1 MRADRAIRPFLG
13 RLYRRCAAPFGLR
26 ALDDMLGNGFPAR
39 LGPPLRFLFT
49 QELPGEAM
57 AIAARIEEMRA
68 AISRRPDTYRF
79 EYSPT
84 TLGMVRWPD
93 HASHLPSHRAAG
105 PVIPS
110 RRLATVFSVPRHWG
124 LFLHLCADA
133 FAARAIL
140 EVGACLG
147 ISGAYLASARQRAR
161 FITIEGSPAI
171 AQIAEATL
179 ATVTDRA
186 EVIRAP
192 FDTGL
197 DEALARFA
205 REQLA
210 IDVAFIDGH
219 HEEAATLRYV
229 ETVIPRLS
237 RNAVLILDDIHLTP
251 GMERAWQRLARTSG
265 IAAAVDVGRFGLL
278 VWNGGDTAGTRY
290 DLSRYT
296 GWWPVGTSRHRPAG

>member
-1 MRADRAIRPFLG
+1 MRAGRAIRPFLG
-13 RLYRRCAAPFGLR
+13 RMYRRFAAPFGLR
-26 ALDDMLGNGFPAR
+26 ALNDMLGNGLPVR

-49 QELPGEAM
+49 QQLPIEAVG
-57 AIAARIEEMRA
+57 IAARIEEVREE
-68 AISRRPDTYRF
+68 ISRRQDTYRF

-84 TLGMVRWPD
+84 AFGMARWPD
-93 HASHLPSHRAAG
+93 HAGHAAAG

-110 RRLATVFSVPRHWG
+110 RRLANVFSVPRHWG

-140 EVGACLG
+140 EIGACLG

-161 FITIEGSPAI
+161 FITIEGSPVI
-171 AQIAEATL
+171 APIAEATL
-179 ATVTDRA
+179 AAVTDRA
-186 EVIRAP
+186 EVIRAS

-197 DEALARFA
+197 EEALARFA
-205 REQLA
+205 REQLP

-219 HEEAATLRYV
+219 HQEAATLHYV

-237 RNAVLILDDIHLTP
+237 REAVVILDDIHLTP
-251 GMERAWQRLARTSG
+251 GMERAWQRLVRTSG

-278 VWNGGDTAGTRY
+278 VWNGSDTAGARY
-290 DLSRYT
+290 DLSGYT
-296 GWWPVGTSRHRPAG
+296 GWWPVGTSENRPAG

>member
-1 MRADRAIRPFLG
+1 MRADWAIRPFLG

-26 ALDDMLGNGFPAR
+26 ALDDMLRNGLPAR

-49 QELPGEAM
+49 QELSDEAI

-68 AISRRPDTYRF
+68 EISRRPDTYRF
-79 EYSPT
+79 AYSPT

-93 HASHLPSHRAAG
+93 HASHGNAG

-110 RRLATVFSVPRHWG
+110 RRLANIFSVPRHWG

-147 ISGAYLASARQRAR
+147 ISGAYLASAGQRAR

-171 AQIAEATL
+171 APIAEATL
-179 ATVTDRA
+179 AAVTDRA

-192 FDTGL
+192 FATGL
-197 DEALARFA
+197 EQAIARFA
-205 REQLA
+205 REQLP

-237 RNAVLILDDIHLTP
+237 RDAVLILDDIHLTP
-251 GMERAWQRLARTSG
+251 GMERAWQSLARTSG
-265 IAAAVDVGRFGLL
+265 ITAAVDVGRFGLL

-290 DLSRYT
+290 DLSSYT

>member
-1 MRADRAIRPFLG
+1 MRAGRAIRPLRPFLG

-26 ALDDMLGNGFPAR
+26 ALNDMLGNGLPAR
-39 LGPPLRFLFT
+39 LGTPLRFLFT
-49 QELPGEAM
+49 RELPVEAIG
-57 AIAARIEEMRA
+57 IAARIEDMRA
-68 AISRRPDTYRF
+68 EISRRPDTYRYA
-79 EYSPT
+79 YSPT
-84 TLGMVRWPD
+84 TLGMVRWLD
-93 HASHLPSHRAAG
+93 HASHGAAG

-110 RRLATVFSVPRHWG
+110 RRLANVFSVPRHWG

-133 FAARAIL
+133 LAARAIL

-171 AQIAEATL
+171 APIAESTL
-179 ATVTDRA
+179 AAVTDRA

-205 REQLA
+205 REQLP
-210 IDVAFIDGH
+210 IDLAFIDGH
-219 HEEAATLRYV
+219 HEEAATLHYV

-237 RNAVLILDDIHLTP
+237 REAVVILDDIHLTP
-251 GMERAWQRLARTSG
+251 GMERAWQSLSRTSG

-278 VWNGGDTAGTRY
+278 VWNGDDAAGARY

>member
-1 MRADRAIRPFLG
+1 MRAGSAIRPLLG

-26 ALDDMLGNGFPAR
+26 ALNDMLVNGFPAR

-49 QELPGEAM
+49 QQFPIEAVG
-57 AIAARIEEMRA
+57 IAARIEEMREE
-68 AISRRPDTYRF
+68 ISRRSDTYRF

-84 TLGMVRWPD
+84 TLGMARWLH
-93 HASHLPSHRAAG
+93 HASHGAAG

-110 RRLATVFSVPRHWG
+110 RRLANVFSVPRHWG
-124 LFLHLCADA
+124 QFLHLCADA

-140 EVGACLG
+140 EIGACLG

-171 AQIAEATL
+171 APIAEATL
-179 ATVTDRA
+179 AAVTDRA

-197 DEALARFA
+197 EEALARFA
-205 REQLA
+205 REQLP

-219 HEEAATLRYV
+219 HEEAATLHYV

-237 RNAVLILDDIHLTP
+237 REAVVILDDIHLTP
-251 GMERAWQRLARTSG
+251 GMERAWQSLARTSG

-278 VWNGGDTAGTRY
+278 VWNAGDTAGARY
-290 DLSRYT
+290 DLSGYT
-296 GWWPVGTSRHRPAG
+296 GWWPVGTSEHRPAG

>member
-1 MRADRAIRPFLG
+1 M
-13 RLYRRCAAPFGLR
+13 YRRLAAPFGLR

-49 QELPGEAM
+49 QELPAEAI

-68 AISRRPDTYRF
+68 EISRRPDTYRF

-84 TLGMVRWPD
+84 AFGTARWPD
-93 HASHLPSHRAAG
+93 HASDAAAG
-105 PVIPS
+105 PVMSS
-110 RRLATVFSVPRHWG
+110 RRLANVFSVPRHWG

-133 FAARAIL
+133 LAAQAIL

-147 ISGAYLASARQRAR
+147 ISGAYLASARQRPR
-161 FITIEGSPAI
+161 FTTIEGSPAI
-171 AQIAEATL
+171 APIAEATL
-179 ATVTDRA
+179 AAVTDRA
-186 EVIRAP
+186 EVVRAP
-192 FDTGL
+192 FATGL
-197 DEALARFA
+197 DEALARFT
-205 REQLA
+205 REQLP

-219 HEEAATLRYV
+219 HDEAATLHYV

-237 RNAVLILDDIHLTP
+237 RDAVVILDDIHLTP

-278 VWNGGDTAGTRY
+278 IWNPGDTAGARY

-296 GWWPVGTSRHRPAG
+296 GWWPVGTTRHRPAG

>member
-1 MRADRAIRPFLG
+1 
-13 RLYRRCAAPFGLR
+13 
-26 ALDDMLGNGFPAR
+26 MLGNGLPAP

-49 QELPGEAM
+49 QELPGETI
-57 AIAARIEEMRA
+57 AIAARIEDMRA
-68 AISRRPDTYRF
+68 EISRCPDSYRF

-84 TLGMVRWPD
+84 TLGMVRWL
-93 HASHLPSHRAAG
+93 HHTSHGAAG

-110 RRLATVFSVPRHWG
+110 RRLANVFSVPRQWG

-147 ISGAYLASARQRAR
+147 ISGAYLASARHRPR

-171 AQIAEATL
+171 APIAEATL
-179 ATVTDRA
+179 AAVTDRA
-186 EVIRAP
+186 DVIRAS

-197 DEALARFA
+197 DEALARFT
-205 REQLA
+205 REQLP

-219 HEEAATLRYV
+219 HEEAATLHYV

-237 RNAVLILDDIHLTP
+237 REAVVILDDIHLTP
-251 GMERAWQRLARTSG
+251 GMERAWQSLARTSG

-278 VWNGGDTAGTRY
+278 VWTGGNTAGARY

>member
-1 MRADRAIRPFLG
+1 MSVRPFFG
-13 RLYRRCAAPFGLR
+13 RMYRRFAAPFGLR

-49 QELPGEAM
+49 QELPAEAI
-57 AIAARIEEMRA
+57 AIAARIEERRA
-68 AISRRPDTYRF
+68 EISRRPDTYRF

-84 TLGMVRWPD
+84 ALGMARWPD
-93 HASHLPSHRAAG
+93 HADNAAAG
-105 PVIPS
+105 PVMPS
-110 RRLATVFSVPRHWG
+110 RRLANVFSVPRHWG

-147 ISGAYLASARQRAR
+147 ISGAYLASARQRPR
-161 FITIEGSPAI
+161 FITIEGSSAI
-171 AQIAEATL
+171 APIAEATL
-179 ATVTDRA
+179 AAVTDRA
-186 EVIRAP
+186 QVVRAP

-197 DEALARFA
+197 DEAIARFE
-205 REQLA
+205 REQLP

-219 HEEAATLRYV
+219 HEEAPTLHYV
-229 ETVIPRLS
+229 ETVIPKLS
-237 RNAVLILDDIHLTP
+237 RDAVVILDDIHLTP
-251 GMERAWQRLARTSG
+251 GMERAWQRLARTPG
-265 IAAAVDVGRFGLL
+265 IAAAVDTGRFGLI
-278 VWNGGDTAGTRY
+278 VWDGDDYAGVRY

>member
-1 MRADRAIRPFLG
+1 MNVRPFFG
-13 RLYRRCAAPFGLR
+13 RMYRRFAAPFGLR
-26 ALDDMLGNGFPAR
+26 ALDDMLGNGLPAC

-49 QELPGEAM
+49 QELPAEAI
-57 AIAARIEEMRA
+57 AIAARIEERRA
-68 AISRRPDTYRF
+68 EISRRPDTYRF

-84 TLGMVRWPD
+84 ALGMARWPD
-93 HASHLPSHRAAG
+93 HAGHVAAG
-105 PVIPS
+105 PVMPA
-110 RRLATVFSVPRHWG
+110 RRLANVFSVPRHWG

-147 ISGAYLASARQRAR
+147 ISGAYLASARQRPR

-171 AQIAEATL
+171 APIAEATL
-179 ATVTDRA
+179 AAVTDRA
-186 EVIRAP
+186 EVVRAP

-197 DEALARFA
+197 DEAIARFS
-205 REQLA
+205 REQLP

-219 HEEAATLRYV
+219 HQEAATLHYV

-237 RNAVLILDDIHLTP
+237 RDAVVILDDIHLTP
-251 GMERAWQRLARTSG
+251 GMERAWQRLARTPG
-265 IAAAVDVGRFGLL
+265 IAAAVDTGRFGLI
-278 VWNGGDTAGTRY
+278 VWDGDDAAGARY

-296 GWWPVGTSRHRPAG
+296 GWWPVRTSRHRPAG